1 MGHGT
6 EPAGGVHLGAEAIVR
21 QPERRSGD
29 LRFQVENLTRVEG
42 EGSLHLLVRD
52 GVVEE
57 ARLQI
62 FEAPRYFEAL
72 VAGRSPDEVLDIVAR
87 ICGICPVAY
96 QMSAVHAFEDL
107 FGVQVEPATRALR
120 RLLYCAEWIES
131 HALHVYLL
139 HAPDFL
145 GYPSA
150 VELARDQRQLV
161 ADGLRLKQVGN
172 HLLSTLGGRPIH
184 PVSVR
189 VGGWSRVPGRAE
201 LTALRPALD
210 EALRLAQATVEV
222 ALSLEPPAFEREP
235 RLVALRHPDEYPM
248 NGGRIVSSG
257 GLDLPPQ
264 AWDEAFHEVQVPW
277 SNALQARGSD
287 DLPYLLGPSARV
299 VLDHDQLH
307 PLAREALA
315 ASGALESIRTNPY
328 RSIVARAVELVH
340 ATAEAIEII
349 DAYAPPDAA
358 AVAWRPRPGV
368 AAWATEAP
376 RGLLFH
382 RYEVGE
388 DGLVAAATI
397 VPPTS
402 QNQAAIEADIATFAP
417 RVLDLPMDAATH
429 ALEQLIRSYDPCISC
444 ATHFLDLS
452 IEPTVAPVS
461 QISRSGTAP
470 RR

>member
-1 MGHGT
+1 MHG
-6 EPAGGVHLGAEAIVR
+6 
-21 QPERRSGD
+21 SD
-29 LRFQVENLTRVEG
+29 LRFQVQNLTRVEG
-42 EGSLHLLVRD
+42 EGSLHLTLHD
-52 GVVEE
+52 GAVAE

-72 VAGRSPDEVLDIVAR
+72 VVGRTPDEVLDIVSR

-107 FGVQVEPATRALR
+107 FGIEVEPATQALR

-131 HALHVYLL
+131 HALHIYLL

-150 VELARDQRQLV
+150 VELARDHRQLV
-161 ADGLRLKQVGN
+161 ADGLRLKQIGN
-172 HLLSTLGGRPIH
+172 QLLAAIGGRAIH

-189 VGGWSRVPGRAE
+189 VGGWSRAPRRRDLE
-201 LTALRPALD
+201 ALQPSLH
-210 EALRLAQATVEV
+210 EALRLARATVDV
-222 ALSLEPPAFEREP
+222 ALSLTAPVFEREP
-235 RLVALRHPDEYPM
+235 RLVALHDPREYPM
-248 NGGRIVSSG
+248 NGGRIVSND
-257 GLDLPPQ
+257 GLNLAPG
-264 AWDEAFHEVQVPW
+264 AWAEAFHEVQVPW
-277 SNALQARGSD
+277 SNALQARGAD
-287 DLPYLLGPSARV
+287 ELPYLLGPAARI
-299 VLDHDQLH
+299 VLDHEQLH

-315 ASGALESIRTNPY
+315 GSGALESIRRNPY
-328 RSIVARAVELVH
+328 RSIVARAIELVH
-340 ATAEAIEII
+340 ATADAIEII
-349 DAYAPPDAA
+349 DGYVPPAEPR
-358 AVAWRPRPGV
+358 VAWQPAPGV

-382 RYEVGE
+382 RYEVGD
-388 DGLVAAATI
+388 DGKVAAATI

-452 IEPTVAPVS
+452 IA
-461 QISRSGTAP
+461 SGGAA
-470 RR
+470 

>member
-1 MGHGT
+1 MH
-6 EPAGGVHLGAEAIVR
+6 ELAGGGFGGPGEGTPAPVHSVAPVPAKR
-21 QPERRSGD
+21 TGD
-29 LRFQVENLTRVEG
+29 LRFQVQNLTRVEG

-52 GVVEE
+52 GTVAE

-72 VAGRSPDEVLDIVAR
+72 VAGRTPDEVLDIVSR

-131 HALHVYLL
+131 HALHIYLL

-145 GYPSA
+145 GYASA
-150 VELARDQRQLV
+150 VELARDHRQLV
-161 ADGLRLKQVGN
+161 ADGLRLKQIGN
-172 HLLSTLGGRPIH
+172 HLLALLGGRAIH

-189 VGGWSRVPGRAE
+189 VGGWTRAPRRQQ
-201 LTALRPALD
+201 LLAMRPAL
-210 EALRLAQATVEV
+210 EEGLRLARATVDV
-222 ALSLEPPAFEREP
+222 ALGLTPPEFEREP
-235 RLVALRHPDEYPM
+235 RLVALHHPTEYPM
-248 NGGRIVSSG
+248 NEGHIVSND
-257 GLDLPPQ
+257 GLALAPQ
-264 AWDEAFHEVQVPW
+264 AWGEAFHEVQVPW

-287 DLPYLLGPSARV
+287 DLPYLLGPAARL

-307 PLAREALA
+307 PLARQALD
-315 ASGALESIRTNPY
+315 ASGALESIRRNPY
-328 RSIVARAVELVH
+328 RSIVARAIELVH
-340 ATAEAIEII
+340 ATAEALEIV
-349 DAYAPPDAA
+349 DGYVPPDAPK
-358 AVAWRPRPGV
+358 VAWEARPGT

-388 DGLVAAATI
+388 DGKIAAATI

-402 QNQAAIEADIATFAP
+402 QNQAAIEADIAAFAP
-417 RVLDLPMDAATH
+417 RVLDLPMDVATRT
-429 ALEQLIRSYDPCISC
+429 LEQLIRAYDPCISC

-452 IEPTVAPVS
+452 VHREGSA
-461 QISRSGTAP
+461 
-470 RR
+470 